1 VQSDQ
6 AGLKGSNPSEVKE
19 MKIMIVGNKGQ
30 LGSDAEKVLAE
41 NYEILAVD
49 LPELDMTNLAAVE
62 ALVRDFAPD
71 IILNCAAY
79 TQVDNCE
86 TEKQLAWNVNVKGPE
101 NLAVCARKYG
111 GRLIHV
117 STDYVFDGTREIPRP
132 YLEND
137 ETRPLSYY
145 GVTKLESEAV
155 VQKAIDRHMILRTAW
170 MFGISGHNFLKTML
184 KLAVNTPGTEVKVVN
199 DQYGS
204 PTWSYRLAL
213 QILKLIENNG
223 QGTYHATSEGYCTW
237 YELAGYFLDKMDVP
251 HKLVPCTSREY
262 PTPAAR
268 PKNSIL
274 ENRHLKEENINVM
287 ISWRADIDEFV
298 AGFKAQLIDEVT
310 SQ

>member
-1 VQSDQ
+1 
-6 AGLKGSNPSEVKE
+6 

-30 LGSDAEKVLAE
+30 LGSDSEKVLAE

-62 ALVRDFAPD
+62 TMVRDFAPD
-71 IILNCAAY
+71 VILNCAAY
-79 TQVDNCE
+79 TLVDKCE
-86 TEKQLAWNVNVKGPE
+86 TEKQLAWDVNVKGPE
-101 NLAVCARKYG
+101 NLALGAQKHG

-117 STDYVFDGTREIPRP
+117 STDYVFDGTRQIPLP
-132 YLEND
+132 YMEND

-145 GVTKLESEAV
+145 GVTKLESETAV
-155 VQKAIDRHMILRTAW
+155 QRANDRHMILRTAW
-170 MFGISGHNFLKTML
+170 MYGIGGQNFLKTML
-184 KLAVNTPGTEVKVVN
+184 KLALKNPGTQVKVVN

-223 QGTYHATSEGYCTW
+223 QGTYHATAEGHCTW
-237 YELAGYFLDKMDVP
+237 YELAKYFLDKMDVP
-251 HKLVPCTSREY
+251 HRVVPCTSREY

-274 ENRHLKEENINVM
+274 ENRHLKAENVNVM
-287 ISWRADIDEFV
+287 KSWQEDIDQFV
-298 AGFKAQLIDEVT
+298 AGFKTQLIDEVT
-310 SQ
+310 CQDNIT